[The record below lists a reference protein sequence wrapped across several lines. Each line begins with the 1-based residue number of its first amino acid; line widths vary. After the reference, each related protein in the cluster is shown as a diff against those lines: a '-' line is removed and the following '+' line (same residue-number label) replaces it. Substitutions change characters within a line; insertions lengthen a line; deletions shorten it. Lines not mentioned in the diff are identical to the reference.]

1 MFRVVFKEKRD
12 DNVYTIKEGI
22 EMEEMLKHLVKK
34 EKYYLLKI
42 YQSFD
47 KLTYLKT
54 LEYRDGEEVRLT
66 PKPEP
71 KPIIQQRSFPDIEDI
86 VFAFGNAHPSRNDS
100 FIDKL
105 IDFLKGVDI
114 TKPKLTVASNNIED
128 DES

>member
-47 KLTYLKT
+47 KLTYIKT

-66 PKPEP
+66 PKPEQ
-71 KPIIQQRSFPDIEDI
+71 KPITQQRSFPDIKEI
-86 VFAFGNAHPSRNDS
+86 VFALGNAHPSRNDS